1 MVELMSVGFNTC
13 TRNRKKCTHYIQ
25 EKNSMELSY
34 KIIVVRSGILL
45 ILFVS
50 TPFAQAALISD
61 LLITEV
67 MADPSEVS
75 DSKGEWFELFNPMT
89 ESVDLNQIYI
99 KDDGSN
105 IHQIDHGGPLLILP
119 NQYFVLGR
127 NESNFTNGG
136 FTADYVYSSF
146 ALGNTGDE
154 IVFSNDADGY
164 DELLRLDY
172 NLSFVSAGR
181 ARELMTDGSYQLT
194 SSAFIY
200 GLGDIGTPG
209 YSSSASSSIATI
221 PLPPTGSL
229 LMFGLYFCLLRK
241 ICGRLM
247 GTGNAQIA

>member
-1 MVELMSVGFNTC
+1 
-13 TRNRKKCTHYIQ
+13 
-25 EKNSMELSY
+25 MELSY
-34 KIIVVRSGILL
+34 KIIVARSGILL

-50 TPFAQAALISD
+50 TPVAQAALISE

-67 MADPSEVS
+67 MANPSEVT

-127 NESNFTNGG
+127 NVNSSTNGG

-146 ALGNTGDE
+146 TLVNTGDE
-154 IVFSNDADGY
+154 IVFSNDADGH

-172 NLSFVSAGR
+172 NSNFVSAGR
-181 ARELMTDGSYQLT
+181 TRELKIEGNYQLT
-194 SSAFIY
+194 SLKKTY

-209 YSSSASSSIATI
+209 YSSSAPSSIATI
-221 PLPPTGSL
+221 PLPSTGPL
-229 LMFGLYFCLLRK
+229 LIFGLYFCRLRK
-241 ICGRLM
+241 
-247 GTGNAQIA
+247 NS

>member
-1 MVELMSVGFNTC
+1 MHKD
-13 TRNRKKCTHYIQ
+13 RKKSTHYIQ

-34 KIIVVRSGILL
+34 KIIVARSGILF

-50 TPFAQAALISD
+50 TPVAQAVLISD

-67 MADPSEVS
+67 MANPSVVS
-75 DSKGEWFELFNPMT
+75 DLKGEWFELFNPTT

-99 KDDGSN
+99 KDDGSD
-105 IHQIDHGGPLLILP
+105 IHQIDHDGPLLILP

-127 NESNFTNGG
+127 NENITINGG
-136 FTADYVYSSF
+136 FTADYVYSNFDLS
-146 ALGNTGDE
+146 NSGDE
-154 IVFSNDADGY
+154 IVFSNDANGN

-172 NLSFVSAGR
+172 NSNFDSDGR
-181 ARELMTDGSYQLT
+181 TRELMTDGSYQL
-194 SSAFIY
+194 SSPAFIY
-200 GLGDIGTPG
+200 GSGDIGTPG

-229 LMFGLYFCLLRK
+229 LMFGLYFCFLRK

-247 GTGNAQIA
+247 GTSNAQIA

>member
-1 MVELMSVGFNTC
+1 
-13 TRNRKKCTHYIQ
+13 
-25 EKNSMELSY
+25 MELLY
-34 KIIVVRSGILL
+34 KIIVARSGILL

-50 TPFAQAALISD
+50 TPVAQAALISD

-67 MADPSEVS
+67 MANPSEVS

-127 NESNFTNGG
+127 NVNSSTNGG

-146 ALGNTGDE
+146 TLVNTGDE
-154 IVFSNDADGY
+154 IVFSNDADGR

-172 NLSFVSAGR
+172 NSNFVSAGR
-181 ARELMTDGSYQLT
+181 TSELKIEGNYQLT
-194 SSAFIY
+194 SLKKTY

-209 YSSSASSSIATI
+209 YSSSAPSSIATI
-221 PLPPTGSL
+221 PLPSTGLL

-241 ICGRLM
+241 IRGRN
-247 GTGNAQIA
+247 GNR

>member
-1 MVELMSVGFNTC
+1 
-13 TRNRKKCTHYIQ
+13 
-25 EKNSMELSY
+25 MELSY
-34 KIIVVRSGILL
+34 KIIVARSGILL

-50 TPFAQAALISD
+50 TPVAQAALINE

-67 MADPSEVS
+67 MANPSEVT

-127 NESNFTNGG
+127 NVNSSTNGG

-146 ALGNTGDE
+146 TLVNTGDE
-154 IVFSNDADGY
+154 IVFSNDADGH

-172 NLSFVSAGR
+172 NSNFVSAGR
-181 ARELMTDGSYQLT
+181 TRELKIEGNYQLT
-194 SSAFIY
+194 SLKKTY

-209 YSSSASSSIATI
+209 YSSSAPSSIATI
-221 PLPPTGSL
+221 PLPSTGPL
-229 LMFGLYFCLLRK
+229 LIFGLYFCRLRK
-241 ICGRLM
+241 
-247 GTGNAQIA
+247 NS

>member
-1 MVELMSVGFNTC
+1 
-13 TRNRKKCTHYIQ
+13 
-25 EKNSMELSY
+25 MELSY
-34 KIIVVRSGILL
+34 KIIVARSGILL

-50 TPFAQAALISD
+50 TPVAQAAFISD

-67 MADPSEVS
+67 MANPSEVS

-89 ESVDLNQIYI
+89 ESVDLNHIYI

-105 IHQIDHGGPLLILP
+105 FHQIDHGGPLLILP

-127 NESNFTNGG
+127 NVNSSTNGG

-146 ALGNTGDE
+146 TLGNIGDE
-154 IVFSNDADGY
+154 IVFSNEADGH

-172 NLSFVSAGR
+172 NSNFVSDGR
-181 ARELMTDGSYQLT
+181 TSELTKEGNYQLT
-194 SSAFIY
+194 SLKKTY

-209 YSSSASSSIATI
+209 YSSSAPSSIATI
-221 PLPPTGSL
+221 PLPSTGAL

-241 ICGRLM
+241 IRGR
-247 GTGNAQIA
+247 

>member
-1 MVELMSVGFNTC
+1 
-13 TRNRKKCTHYIQ
+13 
-25 EKNSMELSY
+25 MELSY
-34 KIIVVRSGILL
+34 KIIVARSGILL

-50 TPFAQAALISD
+50 TPVAQAALINE

-67 MADPSEVS
+67 MANPSEVT

-127 NESNFTNGG
+127 NVNSSTNGG

-146 ALGNTGDE
+146 TLVNTGDE
-154 IVFSNDADGY
+154 IVFSNDADGH

-172 NLSFVSAGR
+172 NSNFVSAGR
-181 ARELMTDGSYQLT
+181 TRELKIEGNYQLT
-194 SSAFIY
+194 SLKKTY

-209 YSSSASSSIATI
+209 YSSSTPSSIATI
-221 PLPPTGSL
+221 PLPSTGPL
-229 LMFGLYFCLLRK
+229 LIFGLYFCRLRK
-241 ICGRLM
+241 
-247 GTGNAQIA
+247 NS

>member
-1 MVELMSVGFNTC
+1 
-13 TRNRKKCTHYIQ
+13 
-25 EKNSMELSY
+25 MELSY
-34 KIIVVRSGILL
+34 KIIVARSGILL

-50 TPFAQAALISD
+50 TPVAQAALISD

-67 MADPSEVS
+67 MANPSEVT

-127 NESNFTNGG
+127 NVNSSTNGG

-146 ALGNTGDE
+146 TLVNTGDE
-154 IVFSNDADGY
+154 IVFSNDADGR

-172 NLSFVSAGR
+172 NSKFVSAGR
-181 ARELMTDGSYQLT
+181 TRELKREGNYQLT
-194 SSAFIY
+194 SLKKTY

-209 YSSSASSSIATI
+209 YSSSAPSSIATI
-221 PLPPTGSL
+221 PLPSTGPL
-229 LMFGLYFCLLRK
+229 LMFGLYFCRLRK
-241 ICGRLM
+241 IRVR
-247 GTGNAQIA
+247 

>member
-13 TRNRKKCTHYIQ
+13 IRNRKKCTHYIQ

-34 KIIVVRSGILL
+34 RIIVARSGILL

-50 TPFAQAALISD
+50 TPVAQAALISD

-67 MADPSEVS
+67 MADPSEVF

-89 ESVDLNQIYI
+89 ESVNLNQIFI

-127 NESNFTNGG
+127 NESSSTNGG

-146 ALGNTGDE
+146 TLGNSDDE
-154 IVFSNDADGY
+154 IVFSNYADGR

-172 NLSFVSAGR
+172 NLGFVSAGR
-181 ARELMTDGSYQLT
+181 TRELMTDGNYQLT

-221 PLPPTGSL
+221 PLPPTGPL
-229 LMFGLYFCLLRK
+229 LIFGLYFCFLSR

-247 GTGNAQIA
+247 GTGNAHTA